1 MNDGKTIFI
10 RCSSETKKLLKAIK
24 KAENR
29 SENAQVIHMIHKEAD
44 RLGISV
50 EAPTEE
56 APKELGLLGLAERA
70 KLASPR

>member
-50 EAPTEE
+50 EAPIEE
-56 APKELGLLGLAERA
+56 PKELGLLGLAERA
-70 KLASPR
+70 KQVSPR